1 MDVQEYERMFAVED
15 TMWWYVGMREIVAA
29 WLKPQ
34 LAHRPDARI
43 LDAGCGT
50 GANLIAL
57 KNYGTLTAVD
67 LAPQAL
73 QLAAQ
78 RGDFKLG
85 RTSITELPFA
95 SGSFDGVFSA
105 DVLVMLT
112 PAQTAQA
119 MREFARVLKP
129 GGWLYVRTA
138 AYDWLRGQHDDAWST
153 QHRFTALELA
163 AQLTQAGLTPAR
175 LSYANTL
182 LFPVAAAKRM
192 LERVMPSTASS
203 DTELPSPFVNRL
215 LIRVLGFE
223 AKLLQRSNLPF
234 GLSVMALASKPNF

>member
-29 WLKPQ
+29 WLGPR
-34 LAHRPDARI
+34 LAGRTNLRI

-57 KNYGTLTAVD
+57 KNYGALTAVD

-73 QLAAQ
+73 ELAAQ
-78 RGDFKLG
+78 RGDYTLG
-85 RTSITELPFA
+85 RASITQLPFA

-112 PAQTAQA
+112 TAQSAEA

-153 QHRFTALELA
+153 QHRFTAPELA
-163 AQLTQAGLTPAR
+163 AQLTQAGLKPMR
-175 LSYANTL
+175 VSYANTL
-182 LFPVAAAKRM
+182 LFPLAATKRL
-192 LERVMPSTASS
+192 LERVMPSAASS
-203 DTELPSPFVNRL
+203 DTALPSPVVNRWL
-215 LIRVLGFE
+215 ARILGFE
-223 AKLLQRSNLPF
+223 AKLLRRSNLPF
-234 GLSVMALASKPNF
+234 GLSVMALATKS